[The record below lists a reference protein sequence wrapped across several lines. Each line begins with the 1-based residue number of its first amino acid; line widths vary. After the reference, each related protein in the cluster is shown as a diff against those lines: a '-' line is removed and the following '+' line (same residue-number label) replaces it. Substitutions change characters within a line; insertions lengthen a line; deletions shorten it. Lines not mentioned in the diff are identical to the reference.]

1 MWKNGKTPDV
11 TTDAAH
17 VTPRAFELP
26 SALCTYRMTA
36 GTVSRKT
43 QVIDATRNRTVIITA
58 ENDVWAVAGASPTA
72 VAPAAGAAADQTGT
86 GAGGVLLLGGNQVPF
101 CVFAGHA
108 IAFITEAGASGITYT
123 VLP

>member
-1 MWKNGKTPDV
+1 MTGCARREVSDTNQ
-11 TTDAAH
+11 AA
-17 VTPRAFELP
+17 ELP
-26 SALCTYRMTA
+26 SSAHWRA
-36 GTVSRKT
+36 
-43 QVIDATRNRTVIITA
+43 
-58 ENDVWAVAGASPTA
+58 PTA
-72 VAPAAGAAADQTGT
+72 CNVTAFNSPARPMRLALIAHDGKKDAMIALAGDYLPLLRLAAGAAADQTGT